1 MSQIHGAVGPIHR
14 ANSRMAI
21 TACAIV
27 ALAVTA
33 ACGGGQGPAPQVAP
47 HVSASKG
54 SGRLQDE
61 PAGQIL
67 LKAEAATA
75 ALRSVRVSGHLN
87 GASLDDFMSSPC
99 DSTASITYQGAVV
112 HEIRL
117 GNIWYF
123 QANAY
128 FYQKLGIPNAQ
139 PARWR
144 ETTVQVAQRLGFLP
158 GPHVCIGAFLRQV
171 STISAGDTSAVTKDG
186 VRTVQGEP
194 AVTLL
199 DTQNDAVYV
208 AATGQ
213 PYVLALARQGG
224 DYLNFSGFNQ
234 PVRIAAPAS
243 CPPGQPA
250 LSPGT
255 MAIIC

>member
-1 MSQIHGAVGPIHR
+1 MSQIHEVAGRIHR

-21 TACAIV
+21 TACAIA
-27 ALAVTA
+27 ALTVTA
-33 ACGGGQGPAPQVAP
+33 ACGGPGPAPRVAP
-47 HVSASKG
+47 HVSGSKG

-61 PAGQIL
+61 PGGQIL

-75 ALRSVRVSGHLN
+75 ALGSVRVSGRLS
-87 GASLDDFMSSPC
+87 GAMLDEFMSSPC
-99 DSTASITYQGAVV
+99 QSTGMISYQGAVV
-112 HEIRL
+112 REVRL
-117 GNIWYF
+117 GNIFYF
-123 QANAY
+123 QANAS

-144 ETTVQVAQRLGFLP
+144 ETTVQVGLRAGFLP
-158 GPHVCIGAFLRQV
+158 GPHVCMGAFLRQV
-171 STISAGDTSAVTKDG
+171 ATPAAGTTSAVTKHG

-194 AVTLL
+194 AITLL
-199 DTQNDAVYV
+199 DAQNDALYV

-213 PYVLALARQGG
+213 PYLLALALQGG

-234 PVRIAAPAS
+234 PAPITAPAS

-255 MAIIC
+255 AAIIC